1 MPTMTITLNLRK
13 RLLKVHMPLRRRRI
27 STDAR
32 EAIARFAKAD
42 IEKIRFDSN
51 LNRHLILRIARK
63 PVKFKVTVDGVTKT
77 LTTDGG
83 TDSLTWTGLVNNTY
97 AYSISGVPGYHQ
109 STLPPSGTV
118 VVAGTSVTEPT
129 IVYT

>member
-1 MPTMTITLNLRK
+1 MTITLNLRK

-27 STDAR
+27 STYAR

-63 PVKFKVTVDGVTKT
+63 PVKFKVTVEKLDKV
-77 LTTDGG
+77 
-83 TDSLTWTGLVNNTY
+83 VNVRLFGAPDTR
-97 AYSISGVPGYHQ
+97 AKAAPAKEKKAAAK
-109 STLPPSGTV
+109 P
-118 VVAGTSVTEPT
+118 AEPKGNAAKPEAAKKD
-129 IVYT
+129 